1 MNVNFNTTLF
11 LGPSGFRVGGIP
23 SCNSPLFPFK
33 FKEDEGGIEKIQD
46 FHLEE
51 KGDKKVGFST
61 ISRGQRKE
69 GGYGSTYFF
78 AAILSFFKATEVG
91 IVFLA
96 GLAISASWIL

>member
-1 MNVNFNTTLF
+1 MSILIQLCF
-11 LGPSGFRVGGIP
+11 LALQAFVWVASP

-33 FKEDEGGIEKIQD
+33 FKGDEGGIEKIQD

-78 AAILSFFKATEVG
+78 AAILSFFKANEVG